1 MEGQFPKS
9 ADDGDIQATAK
20 TLLEQGVTV
29 EAKSNKEVGTVSIS

>member
-9 ADDGDIQATAK
+9 ADDGDIQAAK

-29 EAKSNKEVGTVSIS
+29 EAKSNKEVGTVAIS